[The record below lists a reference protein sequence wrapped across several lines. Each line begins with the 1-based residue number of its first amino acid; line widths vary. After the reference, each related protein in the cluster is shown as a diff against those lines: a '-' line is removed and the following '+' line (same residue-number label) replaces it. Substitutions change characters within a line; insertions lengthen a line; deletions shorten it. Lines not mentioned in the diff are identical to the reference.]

1 MERSCRRR
9 RPSSRAASMVTLFT
23 SPLLLLLVVVL
34 LLVHSAPVDAQRCAH
49 YKQDELLDRLDARL
63 ALCMDEQLHRDAL
76 ESVKDRFAT
85 NEYDRQHPLAL
96 VAFSNSSKTL
106 DALAGAV
113 ASSLF
118 GEKPASRQ
126 SSVQVL
132 DFAQL
137 IPTQLLASTNHDVK
151 QVLRAALASSLGAC
165 PERTLFI
172 MENVQVLDDATLP
185 VLDTFLD
192 PLNGKRAHFQ
202 QHQRG
207 GSSKL
212 LDSTQSV
219 FLFLYKVERAAF
231 EQTAMKMLSPSH
243 GNEVEGDATPKLSQ
257 HKAWRDFLMAK
268 WMRKEGFAEEFTPQA
283 FVGRLTEGVTL
294 FASDDQ
300 DDAAVSDTTSDQQ
313 ASRAWQQQCLAHK
326 RNGDGVDDA
335 NERSESE
342 LFLLQSRAGVLRA
355 ISWGLIPALA
365 LLYRAKL
372 WTQETAVKRAK
383 RGPIKKGAKKT
394 KRAGKKAKKK
404 Y

>member
-1 MERSCRRR
+1 MCVCSL
-9 RPSSRAASMVTLFT
+9 SR
-23 SPLLLLLVVVL
+23 
-34 LLVHSAPVDAQRCAH
+34 
-49 YKQDELLDRLDARL
+49 
-63 ALCMDEQLHRDAL
+63 
-76 ESVKDRFAT
+76 
-85 NEYDRQHPLAL
+85 YDRQHPLAL
-96 VAFSNSSKTL
+96 VAFSNSSRTL
-106 DALAGAV
+106 DSLAGAV
-113 ASSLF
+113 ASALF

-126 SSVQVL
+126 SVQVL

-137 IPTQLLASTNHDVK
+137 IPSQLLASTNHDVK

-172 MENVQVLDDATLP
+172 MENVQVLDGATLP

-202 QHQRG
+202 QHQSG

-243 GNEVEGDATPKLSQ
+243 GSEGDAASRKLSQ

-268 WMRKEGFAEEFTPQA
+268 WMRKEGFTVEFTPQA

-300 DDAAVSDTTSDQQ
+300 DDAAVSDSSSDNSQQQQ
-313 ASRAWQQQCLAHK
+313 ASRTWEQQCLAY
-326 RNGDGVDDA
+326 RRSGSDDA
-335 NERSESE
+335 NETSDGE
-342 LFLLQSRAGVLRA
+342 LFFLQSHDDVLRVA
-355 ISWGLIPALA
+355 LGLIPAFM
-365 LLYRAKL
+365 LLYCAKL

-383 RGPIKKGAKKT
+383 RGSIKKNTKKAKRT
-394 KRAGKKAKKK
+394 GKKAKKK